1 MEGFL
6 KQTYLFS
13 VFRMMSEDGGG
24 GRSKV
29 FMRVKEQWIHSGL
42 VFVGAELGR

>member
-1 MEGFL
+1 MWKFS
-6 KQTYLFS
+6 KHFYLLS

-29 FMRVKEQWIHSGL
+29 L
-42 VFVGAELGR
+42 

>member
-1 MEGFL
+1 MWKFL
-6 KQTYLFS
+6 KQSYLLS

-29 FMRVKEQWIHSGL
+29 L
-42 VFVGAELGR
+42 

>member
-29 FMRVKEQWIHSGL
+29 S
-42 VFVGAELGR
+42 